1 MHFPVAQGGP
11 GRPAPGEE
19 YGESKNTRRAIGLL
33 VVFATILTVIVT
45 WNIPE
50 TTGD

>member
-1 MHFPVAQGGP
+1 LRWLSAFPAGH
-11 GRPAPGEE
+11 REE
-19 YGESKNTRRAIGLL
+19 KNMENPKTQRRAIGLL

-50 TTGD
+50 TAGD